1 MPHDREINDDVY
13 TIDWMVSSM
22 VYAVVDSMVDFDVNS
37 RLELWK
43 LEIIDAHTQ
52 ARFVY
57 RFKKLSNG
65 WRRGRL
71 RAADCQHQTKNH
83 CCRQTRFVCLTSSE
97 CPTNV
102 KWIWMS
108 ARLIEWSSE
117 WLTQLLIEWLTST
130 SAADWKC
137 QGWKSLMQTR
147 RIALSIYLK
156 IHPMVDAE
164 VDWEVDWTVDSM
176 VQ

>member
-1 MPHDREINDDVY
+1 MHTTKICLSHQQRMPHDREINVDVC

-57 RFKKLSNG
+57 RFKNLSNG

-71 RAADCQHQTKNH
+71 RGGLNGWLNGSISNLLNDGLKGRLNQKRCSRVRSLICVLEHIKFPGREQRYRTITLAI
-83 CCRQTRFVCLTSSE
+83 V
-97 CPTNV
+97 
-102 KWIWMS
+102 IWYV
-108 ARLIEWSSE
+108 A
-117 WLTQLLIEWLTST
+117 ST
-130 SAADWKC
+130 HMKFLW
-137 QGWKSLMQTR
+137 R
-147 RIALSIYLK
+147 
-156 IHPMVDAE
+156 E
-164 VDWEVDWTVDSM
+164 
-176 VQ
+176 